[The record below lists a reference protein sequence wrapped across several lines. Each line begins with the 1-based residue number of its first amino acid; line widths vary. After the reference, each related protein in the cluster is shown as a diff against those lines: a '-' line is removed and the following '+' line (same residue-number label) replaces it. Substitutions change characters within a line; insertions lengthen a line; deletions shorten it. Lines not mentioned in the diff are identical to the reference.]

1 MLSRLHKICG
11 QNTKQRKK
19 VLYDYFAGNLV
30 AICIGAILGKSIR
43 ERDLYNIFFSMAASI
58 GYVAFI
64 AMCE

>member
-1 MLSRLHKICG
+1 MLNLLLG
-11 QNTKQRKK
+11 
-19 VLYDYFAGNLV
+19 FAGNLV